1 MERRPASRTARRAC
15 QSAADRTE
23 IWCSIAIRIRSAVR
37 ARPSLFFYVG
47 AIICHGFVAEA
58 DHTSDLAQGKAFPE
72 ELENLKIA
80 ARQIFEGMR

>member
-1 MERRPASRTARRAC
+1 MLDRDPDQIGSSRKA
-15 QSAADRTE
+15 E
-23 IWCSIAIRIRSAVR
+23 LV
-37 ARPSLFFYVG
+37 LYVG

-58 DHTSDLAQGKAFPE
+58 DRTSDLAQGKAFPE